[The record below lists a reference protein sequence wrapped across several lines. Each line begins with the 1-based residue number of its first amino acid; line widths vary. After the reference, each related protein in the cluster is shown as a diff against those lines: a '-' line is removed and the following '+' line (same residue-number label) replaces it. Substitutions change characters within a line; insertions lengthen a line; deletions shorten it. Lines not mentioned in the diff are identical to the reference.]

1 MHLVLQELHNL
12 QIEELVQIN
21 VVAMEALN
29 HSLIYQYLNLKL
41 EQGIARIVTSRLT
54 PSSAVNRRLL
64 LIHVDH
70 PLNTPKSRNLV
81 PYYLHLEPKSGGDQP
96 QLT

>member
-41 EQGIARIVTSRLT
+41 EQGIARTL
-54 PSSAVNRRLL
+54 SSQVAFRPTLQR
-64 LIHVDH
+64 
-70 PLNTPKSRNLV
+70 S
-81 PYYLHLEPKSGGDQP
+81 
-96 QLT
+96 